1 VTFVAAKN
9 PFEAWNAKPVADLT
23 KAQFAFFFQKDGDD
37 TYYEDGDTAN
47 VWSAYAATAT
57 TYSTAAPT
65 GDAVY
70 VTTALEMKG
79 AVSLT
84 AAAASAIVAS
94 LLF

>member
-1 VTFVAAKN
+1 VSFVAAKD
-9 PFEAWNAKPVADLT
+9 PFKAWNAKPTADLA

-47 VWSAYAATAT
+47 VWSAYSATAT
-57 TYSTAAPT
+57 TYGATAPT
-65 GDAVY
+65 GDGVY